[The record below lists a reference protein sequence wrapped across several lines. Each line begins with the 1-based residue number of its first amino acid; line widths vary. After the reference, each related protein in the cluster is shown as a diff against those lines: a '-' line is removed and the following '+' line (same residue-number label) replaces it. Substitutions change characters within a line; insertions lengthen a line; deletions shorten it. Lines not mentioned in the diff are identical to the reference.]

1 MKKSLICN
9 HFFFKYKYIS
19 IFTTERKSYRFGTTW
34 GGISKFLFS
43 NLSYLHY
50 IHADAFSKEIW
61 FAIKVLTVHTFSG
74 VWTHGLVTSAMCY
87 CLRYRKAFI
96 WKAMSPALKRL
107 LWMSLYSSCQDTVI
121 ADPFTGIQPSVI
133 NTVVSQLN
141 LWLCIFYWKLIG
153 T

>member
-9 HFFFKYKYIS
+9 HFFFFNIN
-19 IFTTERKSYRFGTTW
+19 IFLFSQQKENLTGLEQHE
-34 GGISKFLFS
+34 GGSQFLFS